1 VKHLFTFLDWFPE
14 PDYTVKRDMKTE
26 TVPKELKQVTEI
38 IKQKA
43 DPVRIVLFGSRARGD
58 NTATSDYD
66 ILVVTKK
73 VENEREIT
81 RKIYKELYTQGVDLD
96 IELTAVDENRW
107 NNVKERFD
115 LIYRNIDSEGIE
127 IYSE

>member
-1 VKHLFTFLDWFPE
+1 
-14 PDYTVKRDMKTE
+14 MKTE
-26 TVPKELKQVTEI
+26 TVPTELKQVTEI

-43 DPVRIVLFGSRARGD
+43 GSVRIVLFGSRARGD
-58 NTATSDYD
+58 YTTSSDYD
-66 ILVVTKK
+66 ILIIIKNVK
-73 VENEREIT
+73 NEREIT
-81 RKIYKELYTQGVDLD
+81 REIYKELYTQGVDLD

>member
-1 VKHLFTFLDWFPE
+1 
-14 PDYTVKRDMKTE
+14 MKTE
-26 TVPKELKQVTEI
+26 TVPTELKQVTEI
-38 IKQKA
+38 IKRVA

-81 RKIYKELYTQGVDLD
+81 RKIYKELYIQRIDLD
-96 IELTAVDENRW
+96 IELIAVDEDRW
-107 NNVKERFD
+107 NNNKERFD
-115 LIYRNIDSEGIE
+115 VIYRHINSEGIV